1 MAAQEEISFQDRPLQ
16 IKVEIAKKKK
26 KKNKEQCDAIRIVQ
40 SVQVR

>member
-1 MAAQEEISFQDRPLQ
+1 MAAQEEISFHDRPLQ

-26 KKNKEQCDAIRIVQ
+26 NKEKCDAIRIVQ